1 MRGPLL
7 LITGGRDHAVSELTV
22 RATLRRYR
30 HPHAVT
36 DIKNLPDRAHSLTI
50 DGGWR
55 MVAIYRPVL
64 VEGAGVLNLLAVSP
78 GLFPPLAER
87 PVVPDPPMN
96 DLRSSRWVRIRPAPP
111 S

>member
-7 LITGGRDHAVSELTV
+7 LITGGRDHTVPELAT

-55 MVAIYRPVL
+55 MVADIALSWLRAQEFRTFSQRLP
-64 VEGAGVLNLLAVSP
+64 ASPRVSP
-78 GLFPPLAER
+78 NGPLS
-87 PVVPDPPMN
+87 P
-96 DLRSSRWVRIRPAPP
+96 IRP
-111 S
+111 